1 MPVISG
7 KAYWPKLHTP
17 MGSPMSPDDK
27 RYSID
32 VGNLDKKNIKS
43 AKDAGLTVKIDDP
56 DSGKANAGM
65 RGSYVTLKSYGFD
78 YNGDV
83 NPKPPLVDAN
93 NKQCDDE
100 MYHTLGNGS
109 DVNVKFTGKVTKA
122 GFQMFLLQ
130 GVQVVS
136 LVAYDNPN
144 STEEDVNFDVV
155 DGGFSEESR
164 VTEDAPF

>member
-17 MGSPMSPDDK
+17 MGTKLGPDDK
-27 RYSID
+27 RYSLD
-32 VGNLDKKNIKS
+32 VGNLDKKNLKV
-43 AKDAGLTVKIDDP
+43 AKDNGLTVKTDDP
-56 DSGKANAGM
+56 NSGKTSAGM
-65 RGSYVTLKSYGFD
+65 KGEFVTLKAYGFD
-78 YNGDV
+78 YNGDL
-83 NPKPPLVDAN
+83 NPKPPLVDASN
-93 NKQCDDE
+93 NQCADE

-109 DVNVKFTGKVTKA
+109 DVNVKFTSKTTKS

-144 STEEDVNFDVV
+144 AGEDDAVGFDVV
-155 DGGFSEESR
+155 EGGFTEDSR
-164 VTEDAPF
+164 TEDAPF